1 MTTLGGTTLGELH
14 DHLLLDLDGTL
25 YHGPRPIES
34 AVRALRDLSS
44 PVTYVTNNA
53 SRSPA
58 DVAATLAGMGYE
70 AVEEDVATSAQA
82 AAELLA
88 AQLDAGSRVL
98 VVGAEALEDE
108 LRLRGLAP
116 VRKFADLPVGGDGS
130 KPLYGVAQ
138 GHSPLTDWAQLA
150 EAALAIRAGGLWVAC
165 NVDPTLPTERG
176 LLPGNGSMVAALRT
190 ATDQEPQVAGK
201 PAAPL
206 MRAAMRRLPAKAPLV
221 VGDRLDTDIAGA
233 NAVGLP
239 SLLVLTG
246 VSTVADVLAAEADL
260 RPTYVAAD
268 LAALHQSPEPL
279 LFDAW
284 RAAATAID

>member
-1 MTTLGGTTLGELH
+1 VTTLAEQH

-34 AVRALRDLSS
+34 AVRALRGGRV

-58 DVAATLAGMGYE
+58 DVAAALAAMGYD
-70 AVEEDVATSAQA
+70 AAAEDVATSAQA

-88 AQLDAGSRVL
+88 GRLEEGARVL
-98 VVGAEALEDE
+98 VVGAEALADE
-108 LRLRGLAP
+108 LRLRSLVP
-116 VRKFADLPVGGDGS
+116 VRTFAEEPA
-130 KPLYGVAQ
+130 GVVQ
-138 GHSPLTDWAQLA
+138 GHSPQTDWSQLA
-150 EAALAIRAGGLWVAC
+150 EAALAIRAGALWVAC

-190 ATDQEPQVAGK
+190 ATGHEPEIAGK
-201 PAAPL
+201 PAAAL
-206 MRAAMRRLPAKAPLV
+206 LQAALRRRPAQSPLV

-246 VSTVADVLAAEADL
+246 VSTPADVLAAEARL
-260 RPTYVAAD
+260 RPTYVAQD
-268 LAALHQSPEPL
+268 LSALGQSAEAL
-279 LFDAW
+279 SFDSWCAGVANI
-284 RAAATAID
+284 R

>member
-1 MTTLGGTTLGELH
+1 MTTLAEQH

-34 AVRALRDLSS
+34 AVRALRGGRV

-58 DVAATLAGMGYE
+58 DVAAALAAMGYE
-70 AVEEDVATSAQA
+70 ASAHDVATSAQA

-88 AQLDAGSRVL
+88 ERLDEGARVL
-98 VVGAEALEDE
+98 VVGAEALADE
-108 LRLRGLAP
+108 VRLRGLVP
-116 VRKFADLPVGGDGS
+116 VRAFAEAPHAV
-130 KPLYGVAQ
+130 VQ
-138 GHSPLTDWAQLA
+138 GHSPQTDWSQLA
-150 EAALAIRAGGLWVAC
+150 EAALAIRAGALWVAC
-165 NVDPTLPTERG
+165 NVDPTLPTDRG

-190 ATDQEPQVAGK
+190 ATDQEPEIAGK
-201 PAAPL
+201 PAAAL
-206 MRAAMRRLPAKAPLV
+206 LQAALRRRPARSPLV

-246 VSTVADVLAAEADL
+246 VSTPEDVLAAEADL
-260 RPTYVAAD
+260 RPTYVAQDLSALGRDAD
-268 LAALHQSPEPL
+268 SSSYGSWCAGVTNI
-279 LFDAW
+279 
-284 RAAATAID
+284 R